1 MENITMDNNKIDEAK
16 RLISGIVS
24 HQKNTDDRLRNFE
37 DQVKDLKKAQK
48 LLAEGQAK
56 TYTPEIHE
64 NDYALKQ
71 FQNEDGSVQWK
82 TETKSKH
89 IEGQGRV
96 NIESKGLLDTE
107 VYCNQWHADL
117 VKMNQD
123 RSLARMMMRDPH
135 TPKADMKLYTHLQ
148 KAPGFMKGA
157 VNKIFSDSSGVGGEW
172 IPDEFKTEL
181 YQTFQVPR
189 GLRALL
195 PTVNMERETLLIP
208 KLSRGGRPYIKGVG
222 TDSLTSYTHSTIE
235 TAQKTVRAKALATLM
250 NIDDA
255 AGEDSA
261 FAIIPALS
269 KQIAQDLEDAFEDA
283 MINGDTAGTH
293 QDDIS
298 NWNLRERWGASGLG
312 TSSDHRKLFLGMR
325 AAALDKGSSKDNG
338 GTALTFADFMDAVS
352 QMGELAVGNKV
363 CVVSPEA
370 LIANF
375 LQLDQVVTLEKF
387 GPQATILT
395 GQLAS
400 LAGIPIVMS
409 RFMSADL
416 NASGLYD
423 NTTTDKTGFLLFNTD
438 SWYQYLRRQIT
449 IESDKDIA
457 SGVIQLVSTMRATM
471 DSPDADATKNVVYG
485 YNLPV

>member
-1 MENITMDNNKIDEAK
+1 MDNNKIDEAK

-48 LLAEGQAK
+48 LLTEGQAK
-56 TYTPEIHE
+56 TFKPEVHD

-71 FQNEDGSVQWK
+71 YENADGSIQLNTQTV
-82 TETKSKH
+82 SKN

-96 NIESKGLLDTE
+96 NIQQKGLLDAD
-107 VYCNQWHADL
+107 VFANQWHCDL

-123 RSLARMMMRDPH
+123 RSLARMMMKDPY
-135 TPKADMKLYTHLQ
+135 TPRADMKLYTHLQ
-148 KAPGFMKGA
+148 KAPSFMKGA
-157 VNKIFSDSSGVGGEW
+157 INKIFADSAGTGGEW
-172 IPDEFKTEL
+172 IPDEFKNEL
-181 YQTFQVPR
+181 YSTFEVPR

-195 PTVNMERETLLIP
+195 PSVQMERETLLIP
-208 KLSRGGRPYIKGVG
+208 KLSRGGRPYIKGVA
-222 TDSLTSYTHSTIE
+222 TDDLAKYQASTIQ
-235 TAQKTVRAKALATLM
+235 TDQKTIRAKGLATLM

-269 KQIAQDLEDAFEDA
+269 KQIAQDLEDAFEDC
-283 MINGDTAGTH
+283 MINGDTAAVH
-293 QDDIS
+293 QDDIA
-298 NWNLRERWGASGLG
+298 NWNIRGRWGATGLG
-312 TSSDHRKLFLGMR
+312 SASDHRRMFLGMR
-325 AAALDKGSSKDNG
+325 AASYDKASDLDCGAV
-338 GTALTFADFMDAVS
+338 ALTFAKYMEAVGK
-352 QMGELAVGNKV
+352 MGELAVGNKV

-370 LIANF
+370 LVANF

-387 GPQATILT
+387 GSQATVLT

-409 RFMSADL
+409 RFMGADL
-416 NASGLYD
+416 KGGAVGGTGLYD
-423 NTTTDKTGFLLFNTD
+423 NITKDSTGFLIFNTD

-457 SGVIQLVSTMRATM
+457 SGAIQLVSTMRAVM
-471 DSPDADATKNVVYG
+471 DSPDAASVKNVVYG
-485 YNLPV
+485 WNLPI

>member
-1 MENITMDNNKIDEAK
+1 MDNNKIDEAK

-56 TYTPEIHE
+56 TYTPEIHN

-71 FQNEDGSVQWK
+71 FQNDDGSVQWN

-89 IEGQGRV
+89 IEGQGRL
-96 NIESKGLLDTE
+96 NIEQKGILDAD

-135 TPKADMKLYTHLQ
+135 TPKADMKLYSHLQ

-157 VNKIFSDSSGVGGEW
+157 VNKIFSDSASVGGEW

-222 TDSLTSYTHSTIE
+222 SDSLTSYTHSTIE
-235 TAQKTVRAKALATLM
+235 TAQKTVRAKGLATLM

-283 MINGDTAGTH
+283 MLNGDTNDPH

-298 NWNLRERWGASGLG
+298 NWNLRERWGSSGLG
-312 TSSDHRKLFLGMR
+312 GSSDHRKLFLGMR
-325 AAALDKGSSKDNG
+325 AAAADKSTTSAIT
-338 GTALTFADFMDAVS
+338 GTELSFADFMAAVGL
-352 QMGELAVGNKV
+352 MGELAVGNKV

-370 LIANF
+370 LVANF

-409 RFMSADL
+409 RFMGADL
-416 NASGLYD
+416 ESTGLFLNSGD
-423 NTTTDKTGFLLFNTD
+423 KNKTGYVIFNTD

-449 IESDKDIA
+449 IESDKNIA
-457 SGVIQLVSTMRATM
+457 SGVIQLVATMRSTM

-485 YNLPV
+485 IDLPIG

>member
-1 MENITMDNNKIDEAK
+1 MDNNKIDEAK

-56 TYTPEIHE
+56 TYTPEIHN

-71 FQNEDGSVQWK
+71 FQNEDGSLQWK
-82 TETKSKH
+82 TATKSKH
-89 IEGQGRV
+89 IEGQGRL
-96 NIESKGLLDTE
+96 NIQQKGILDAD

-123 RSLARMMMRDPH
+123 RSLAHMMMKDPY
-135 TPKADMKLYTHLQ
+135 TPKADMKLYSHLQ

-157 VNKIFSDSSGVGGEW
+157 VNKIFSDSASAGGEW

-208 KLSRGGRPYIKGVG
+208 KLSRGGRPYIKGAA
-222 TDSLTSYTHSTIE
+222 TDDLAKYQASTIE
-235 TAQKTVRAKALATLM
+235 TAQKTVRAKGLATLM

-283 MINGDTAGTH
+283 MINGDTAATH
-293 QDDIS
+293 QDDIA
-298 NWNLRERWGASGLG
+298 NWNIRERWGSSGLG
-312 TSSDHRKLFLGMR
+312 GSSDHRRLFLGMR
-325 AAALDKGSSKDNG
+325 AAAADKSSTSTHTGSWE
-338 GTALTFADFMDAVS
+338 FADFMAAVGS
-352 QMGELAVGNKV
+352 MGEHAVGNKV

-370 LIANF
+370 LVANF
-375 LQLDQVVTLEKF
+375 LQLSQVVTLEKF
-387 GPQATILT
+387 GPQATVLT

-409 RFMSADL
+409 RFLSADL
-416 NASGLYD
+416 ESSGLFD
-423 NTTTDKTGFLLFNTD
+423 STGSKNKTGYIIFNTD

-457 SGVIQLVSTMRATM
+457 SGAIQLVSTMRACM
-471 DSPDADATKNVVYG
+471 DSPDADSVKNVVYG
-485 YNLPV
+485 IDLPIA